1 MSIAVIYGSSRRNGN
16 SEQLAKRL
24 TEGFEADHI
33 YLADYQIKPIQDYRH
48 TEKEPYPE
56 DDYRAVIDRVLA
68 KDKLVFATPI
78 YWYGASG
85 LTKTFIDR
93 WSQSLREDRDG
104 FLAKFRGKSAWVIGI
119 GDDEPHL
126 KGIPLVQQFQYI
138 FDFTGT
144 KYEGYILGRANRPGD
159 ILEDEDA
166 LAAVEQI
173 RKKWHAEQLLTVEHQ

>member
-1 MSIAVIYGSSRRNGN
+1 MGIAVIYGSSRRNGN

-33 YLADYQIKPIQDYRH
+33 YLANYRIEPIKDYRH
-48 TEKEPYPE
+48 AEKAPYPE
-56 DDYRAVIDRVLA
+56 DDYRSVIERVLA
-68 KDKLVFATPI
+68 QDVLVFATPI

-93 WSQSLREDRDG
+93 WSQSLRENKVG
-104 FLAKFRGKSAWVIGI
+104 FLAKLSSKSAWVIGI

-138 FDFTGT
+138 FEFTGT
-144 KYEGYILGRANRPGD
+144 RFEGYVLGKANQPGD
-159 ILEDEDA
+159 ILEDQAA

-173 RKKWHAEQLLTVEHQ
+173 RNKWHGASD

>member
-1 MSIAVIYGSSRRNGN
+1 MSIAVIYGSSRRDGN

-24 TEGFEADHI
+24 TEGFKADHI
-33 YLADYQIKPIQDYRH
+33 YLADYKIEPIQDYRH
-48 TEKEPYPE
+48 AKKEPYPE

-93 WSQSLREDRDG
+93 WSQSLREDKDG
-104 FLAKFRGKSAWVIGI
+104 FLAKLGDKSAWVIGI
-119 GDDEPHL
+119 GDDDPQI

-138 FDFTGT
+138 FGFTGT
-144 KYEGYILGRANRPGD
+144 RYEGYILGKANRPGD
-159 ILEDEDA
+159 ILEDENA

-173 RKKWHAEQLLTVEHQ
+173 RKKWHAEKRLTAENQ

>member
-1 MSIAVIYGSSRRNGN
+1 MGVAVIYGSSRRNGN

-33 YLADYQIKPIQDYRH
+33 YLSDYRIEPIQDYRH
-48 TEKEPYPE
+48 AEKEPYPE
-56 DDYRAVIDRVLA
+56 DDYRAVIDRMLA
-68 KDKLVFATPI
+68 KDKLVFTTPI

-93 WSQSLREDRDG
+93 WSQSLREDKEG
-104 FLAKFRGKSAWVIGI
+104 FLAKFGSKSAWVIGI
-119 GDDEPHL
+119 GDDVPHL

-138 FDFTGT
+138 FDYTGT
-144 KYEGYILGRANRPGD
+144 SYEGYILGKANRPGD
-159 ILEDEDA
+159 ILEDTDA

-173 RKKWHAEQLLTVEHQ
+173 RNKWRGATVNG